1 MSRRLIWGEAME
13 SKRSVYRNGISFE
26 YYLLFI
32 GFVVG
37 MLLPNLMYKMEWKQ
51 DMAAAL
57 YLMGIY
63 AEESGMD
70 YFWKVVRMRGGIL
83 LLAAGSGL
91 TIFGVPIAAGGV
103 ILFGMQT
110 AMLVTMSILQFGLY
124 GGVIGAGLLFPQ
136 ILVYLPCVLAASGI
150 IYESS
155 MKIWK
160 NRNFLPGQISAYIL
174 KMTLCIIGFGVGI
187 LLEAYCNPM
196 ITRILIRN
204 LKIF

>member
-1 MSRRLIWGEAME
+1 M
-13 SKRSVYRNGISFE
+13 
-26 YYLLFI
+26 LFI
-32 GFVVG
+32 GFVIG
-37 MLLPNLMYKMEWKQ
+37 MILPNLMYKMEWKQ

-70 YFWKVVRMRGGIL
+70 YFWKVIRMRGGIW

-91 TIFGVPIAAGGV
+91 TIFGV
-103 ILFGMQT
+103 QT
-110 AMLVTMSILQFGLY
+110 AMLLTMSILQFGLY
-124 GGVIGAGLLFPQ
+124 GGVVGAGLLFPQ
-136 ILVYLPCVLAASGI
+136 IIVYLPCVLAAFGI

-155 MKIWK
+155 IQIWK
-160 NRNFLPGQISAYIL
+160 NRSFLPGQISAYIL
-174 KMTLCIIGFGVGI
+174 KMALCTAGFVVGI
-187 LLEAYCNPM
+187 LLETYCNPV

>member
-1 MSRRLIWGEAME
+1 M
-13 SKRSVYRNGISFE
+13 
-26 YYLLFI
+26 LFI
-32 GFVVG
+32 GFVIG
-37 MLLPNLMYKMEWKQ
+37 MILPNLMYKMEWKQ

-70 YFWKVVRMRGGIL
+70 YFWKVIRMRGGIW

-91 TIFGVPIAAGGV
+91 TIFGVPIAVGGL
-103 ILFGMQT
+103 IIFGMQT
-110 AMLVTMSILQFGLY
+110 AMLLTMSILQFGLY
-124 GGVIGAGLLFPQ
+124 GGVVGAGLLFPQ
-136 ILVYLPCVLAASGI
+136 IIVYLPCVLAASGI

-155 MKIWK
+155 IQIWK

-174 KMTLCIIGFGVGI
+174 KMALCTAGFVVGI
-187 LLEAYCNPM
+187 LLESYCNPV

>member
-1 MSRRLIWGEAME
+1 M
-13 SKRSVYRNGISFE
+13 
-26 YYLLFI
+26 LFI
-32 GFVVG
+32 GFVIG
-37 MLLPNLMYKMEWKQ
+37 MILPNLMYKMEWKQ

-63 AEESGMD
+63 AEENGMD
-70 YFWKVVRMRGGIL
+70 YFWKVIRMRGGIW

-91 TIFGVPIAAGGV
+91 TIFGAPIAVAGL
-103 ILFGMQT
+103 IIFGMQT

-124 GGVIGAGLLFPQ
+124 GGVVGAGLLFPQ
-136 ILVYLPCVLAASGI
+136 IIAYLPCVLVASGI

-155 MKIWK
+155 IQIWK
-160 NRNFLPGQISAYIL
+160 KRSFLPGQISAYIWKL
-174 KMTLCIIGFGVGI
+174 FLCTAGFVVGI
-187 LLEAYCNPM
+187 LLETYCNPM